1 LFKDRCDTTVALAD
15 WVAVF
20 YSDVNVDP
28 EVLQPMLNPE
38 VHQAITALAQAL
50 VSCEW
55 TPTVVAAQIKQ
66 VLTQAGIKMPH
77 LAMPVRVLLCGQ
89 AQTPSLDAV
98 ISLFTRERVLHRLQK
113 AHNFGL

>member
-1 LFKDRCDTTVALAD
+1 
-15 WVAVF
+15 
-20 YSDVNVDP
+20 
-28 EVLQPMLNPE
+28 
-38 VHQAITALAQAL
+38 
-50 VSCEW
+50 
-55 TPTVVAAQIKQ
+55 